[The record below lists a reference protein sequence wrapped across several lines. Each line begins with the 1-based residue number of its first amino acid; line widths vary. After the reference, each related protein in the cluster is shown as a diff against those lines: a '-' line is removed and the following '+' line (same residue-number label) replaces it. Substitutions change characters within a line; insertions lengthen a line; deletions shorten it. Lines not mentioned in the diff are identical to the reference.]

1 MTRNV
6 SQAERDAMNEEIS
19 PTIFVILA
27 YCNVVYALI
36 YLLFATINANF
47 QSKEARNYVCMF
59 LAVGF

>member
-1 MTRNV
+1 
-6 SQAERDAMNEEIS
+6 MNEEIS

-47 QSKEARNYVCMF
+47 QSNEARNYVCMF